1 MNFRFSVFLLTLLSL
16 GLMLP
21 AVAEPGTQ
29 EREQRSLSRSLI
41 TEMPRLRK
49 KEHSLPSVKGL
60 MPEQRPIAQAEQ
72 EVARVTG
79 VRLIPTADGL
89 EILLQTTDGPSTLVR
104 TFQSEQG
111 FIAEITNAQLALPQ
125 GDSFRQENPTEQIA
139 SVTVAPLDANRLQ
152 LVVTGKAAVPTG
164 QVFLRQGQGLVV
176 NIQTPAATEQP
187 TPAPEPQAEELEPI
201 ELVVTAEREEEGY
214 RVPETS
220 VGTRTETPI
229 RDIPQSIQVIPRQVL
244 EDAQV
249 VRLNEFT
256 DFVSGVQPSTG
267 YGGLSSNA
275 VFIRGFQQGTSLRN
289 GFRDFGFQSPRD
301 VANIE
306 QVEVLK
312 GPASVLYG
320 AFEPGGIVNTITE
333 QPQFESAYE
342 LGMTVGSYRFY
353 RPTMDLTG
361 PLNEDRSL
369 RYRLNLAYENAGSF
383 RDFTDNES
391 IFVAPTLAWDISD
404 RTQLTA
410 ELEYQNYN
418 YTFDRTFRPEPEF
431 LELPISRFLGVP
443 DYNNA
448 TVNAFRGS
456 YRLEHSFS
464 DTWQFRQGFSAI
476 VANNDVREVN
486 MRPLEA
492 DRRTLPRRALQSE
505 ASQQNFQLQNEFI
518 GEFETGSINHQLL
531 LGLDLSRFLLAY
543 DFFGA
548 PLDSIDIFN
557 PVYGAQP
564 GTFTPSFAE
573 EYGNNTLGFY
583 VQDLVELAPNL
594 KVLLGGRLDWSSI
607 FYRDRITGDTNNE
620 FSEVAFSPR
629 AGIVYQ
635 PIDSTSLYFSWSR
648 SFNPQFF
655 GRSQTDEP
663 FEPER
668 GEQFEIGIRQEFL
681 DGRLAANLALFDIT
695 KRNVLTPDPLD
706 PTFSIQTGAQTSRGI
721 ELDVAGELLPGWNII
736 ANYAYLNAFVSED
749 NDIPVGDRLVG
760 IPEHSAG
767 IWTTY
772 ELQSGDLQGLGFGLG
787 VVFVGE
793 RQGRLP
799 NTDFNLPS
807 YTRVD
812 ARVSYRRDNYELG
825 LNIKNLFDTRSYET
839 SGFFLVPQAPL
850 TVLGNISVTF

>member
-1 MNFRFSVFLLTLLSL
+1 MQYKILLALSL
-16 GLMLP
+16 SSVL
-21 AVAEPGTQ
+21 VAQSAWAGEGESVREEIG
-29 EREQRSLSRSLI
+29 ERVDNP
-41 TEMPRLRK
+41 T
-49 KEHSLPSVKGL
+49 PS
-60 MPEQRPIAQAEQ
+60 PHPPIH
-72 EVARVTG
+72 
-79 VRLIPTADGL
+79 
-89 EILLQTTDGPSTLVR
+89 PSTPSPATTVSEWMSQVEASQVQITAVR
-104 TFQSEQG
+104 VETTETGLSVVLETPEG
-111 FIAEITNAQLALPQ
+111 ELTAPTTRTVGNAVIAEIPNAVLDLPEGEPFEAFGPAEGIALV
-125 GDSFRQENPTEQIA
+125 
-139 SVTVAPLDANRLQ
+139 SVTELPDGGVQVSITGTDAPPAAQVGTEAGSLVLSIVPGAEGTAGAEEDTIQ
-152 LVVTGKAAVPTG
+152 VVVTGEQETG
-164 QVFLRQGQGLVV
+164 YR
-176 NIQTPAATEQP
+176 
-187 TPAPEPQAEELEPI
+187 
-201 ELVVTAEREEEGY
+201 AERA
-214 RVPETS
+214 TTA
-220 VGTRTETPI
+220 TRTDTPL
-229 RDIPQSIQVIPRQVL
+229 RNVPQSIQVIPRQVL

-267 YGGLSSNA
+267 YGGLSSNG

-289 GFRDFGFQSPRD
+289 GFRDFGFLSPRD

-342 LGMTVGSYRFY
+342 LGMTAGSYSFY
-353 RPTMDLTG
+353 RPTVDLTG

-404 RTQLTA
+404 RTQLTV

-418 YTFDRTFRPEPEF
+418 YTFDRVFRSEPEF

-448 TVNAFRGS
+448 TVNTFRGS
-456 YRLEHSFS
+456 YRLEHTFS

-476 VANNDVREVN
+476 VSENDVQEVLL
-486 MRPLEA
+486 RPLEA
-492 DRRTLPRRALQSE
+492 DRRTLPRRASQSE
-505 ASQQNFQLQNEFI
+505 ESQQNFQLQNEFI
-518 GEFETGSINHQLL
+518 GEFQTGSINHQLL
-531 LGLDLSRFLLAY
+531 LGLDLSHFFLAY

-548 PLDSIDIFN
+548 PLDSIDIFD

-564 GTFTPSFAE
+564 GTFTSSFAE

-583 VQDLVELAPNL
+583 AQDLIELAPNL
-594 KVLLGGRLDWSSI
+594 RVLLGGRLDWSSI

-635 PIDSTSLYFSWSR
+635 PTDSTSLYSSWSR

-668 GEQFEIGIRQEFL
+668 GEQFEIGIRQEFF
-681 DGRLAANLALFDIT
+681 DGRLTANLALFDIT

-772 ELQSGDLQGLGFGLG
+772 ELQDGNLQGLGFGLG

-807 YTRVD
+807 YTRLD

-825 LNIKNLFDTRSYET
+825 LNIKNLFDTR
-839 SGFFLVPQAPL
+839 
-850 TVLGNISVTF
+850 